1 MLRSICAS
9 LLALASAAAASG
21 ATLSL
26 SSDKLT
32 YLVGETVTLTVI
44 GDDAGG
50 SAYGVFGRLDYSGA
64 FVDNGTRSQ
73 ITLVGQTG
81 SWIKGL
87 LNASDNG
94 ITASSEAF
102 NQISPGFIADTA
114 TNLPGVIST
123 VTLIATAVGL
133 VTVNWHIGFDGFQL
147 AFFGLSIAPGTSF
160 TIVPEPATAVL
171 LGLGLLALGV
181 ATRRGY

>member
-81 SWIKGL
+81 SWIKGV

-94 ITASSEAF
+94 IVASSEAF

-133 VTVNWHIGFDGFQL
+133 VTVNWHMGIPDGFDL
-147 AFFGLSIAPGTSF
+147 NFFGLSIAPGTSF

-171 LGLGLLALGV
+171 LGLGLLALRQGGS
-181 ATRRGY
+181 R